1 MLRFIERNSYSV
13 NYSLSLNNLF
23 IQIFPQSYSVE
34 IGIRIVVDG
43 YDGCLRANEFTDLL
57 KRLNR
62 CMARRMV
69 VVVSLASFQAWC
81 RACDQGLNKGVSFL
95 IISAPAFFHIAT
107 IHGIDEGSFFFITEL
122 KDIIYP
128 FCKLIA
134 ATNKHRKATVLHLS
148 YKPFVFRRVIIIDI
162 GFPLVKLVMRPK
174 SHYGIPDSMDVVSIW
189 GGKTGLSKEQKADM
203 KEVQTKKGTKVLWCQ
218 HVVDIGREITPA
230 GHTALEYWGWNGSSY
245 DGSAEAD
252 EAIRKYARAIVDTVK
267 HYGYDGCDFD
277 YEPNFGYRGNIS
289 GSPAAMHVFL
299 SEIANYMGPTS
310 GSDLILAVD
319 GEPQT
324 LLAETGPLLDY
335 YIIQA
340 YYCPGDY
347 NLDQRFSG
355 LLAKFGVLEDE
366 ETIMRK
372 TVWCEDFEKYQTSG
386 GCDFITRDGI
396 HTWSLMGMAMYY
408 RPSLPGCRTGGVGA
422 YRFNLGRSKSD
433 YYHLRAA
440 IQQMNPARK

>member
-1 MLRFIERNSYSV
+1 MPRKFASVPLR
-13 NYSLSLNNLF
+13 
-23 IQIFPQSYSVE
+23 
-34 IGIRIVVDG
+34 
-43 YDGCLRANEFTDLL
+43 
-57 KRLNR
+57 
-62 CMARRMV
+62 
-69 VVVSLASFQAWC
+69 
-81 RACDQGLNKGVSFL
+81 
-95 IISAPAFFHIAT
+95 
-107 IHGIDEGSFFFITEL
+107 
-122 KDIIYP
+122 
-128 FCKLIA
+128 
-134 ATNKHRKATVLHLS
+134 
-148 YKPFVFRRVIIIDI
+148 
-162 GFPLVKLVMRPK
+162 
-174 SHYGIPDSMDVVSIW
+174 GIPDSMDVVSIW

-319 GEPQT
+319 GEPQI

-386 GCDFITRDGI
+386 GCDFITRNGI

-408 RPSLPGCRTGGVGA
+408 RPNLPGCRTGGVGA

-440 IQQMNPARK
+440 IQLMNPARK

>member
-1 MLRFIERNSYSV
+1 MKMKKTMILAAVLAICAASCSEWTDPDPKFHDPVNINSEEYYKALREYKKTDHAICFGWFSGWTGTGS
-13 NYSLSLNNLF
+13 NLYN
-23 IQIFPQSYSVE
+23 Q
-34 IGIRIVVDG
+34 
-43 YDGCLRANEFTDLL
+43 LR
-57 KRLNR
+57 
-62 CMARRMV
+62 
-69 VVVSLASFQAWC
+69 
-81 RACDQGLNKGVSFL
+81 
-95 IISAPAFFHIAT
+95 
-107 IHGIDEGSFFFITEL
+107 
-122 KDIIYP
+122 
-128 FCKLIA
+128 
-134 ATNKHRKATVLHLS
+134 
-148 YKPFVFRRVIIIDI
+148 
-162 GFPLVKLVMRPK
+162 
-174 SHYGIPDSMDVVSIW
+174 GIPDSMDVVSIW

-440 IQQMNPARK
+440 IQQMNPASK

>member
-1 MLRFIERNSYSV
+1 M
-13 NYSLSLNNLF
+13 
-23 IQIFPQSYSVE
+23 
-34 IGIRIVVDG
+34 
-43 YDGCLRANEFTDLL
+43 
-57 KRLNR
+57 
-62 CMARRMV
+62 
-69 VVVSLASFQAWC
+69 
-81 RACDQGLNKGVSFL
+81 
-95 IISAPAFFHIAT
+95 
-107 IHGIDEGSFFFITEL
+107 
-122 KDIIYP
+122 
-128 FCKLIA
+128 
-134 ATNKHRKATVLHLS
+134 
-148 YKPFVFRRVIIIDI
+148 
-162 GFPLVKLVMRPK
+162 
-174 SHYGIPDSMDVVSIW
+174 
-189 GGKTGLSKEQKADM
+189 
-203 KEVQTKKGTKVLWCQ
+203 
-218 HVVDIGREITPA
+218 VDIGREITPA

-299 SEIANYMGPTS
+299 SEIANHMGPTS

-440 IQQMNPARK
+440 IQQMNPASK